1 MGELYGVSFV
11 SIVKKHYDIKGVSLY
26 FLTFQQVCQGQWGCD
41 DAEEVESWSSLFPS
55 LSHRLPVTLYTGL

>member
-11 SIVKKHYDIKGVSLY
+11 STCIVKKHYDIKGVSLY

-41 DAEEVESWSSLFPS
+41 DAEEVES
-55 LSHRLPVTLYTGL
+55 